1 MKKLWALTPG
11 KRAIILMVLKAE
23 FYYPL
28 VNFKED
34 PMHQGITTAVHDT
47 MSSL

>member
-1 MKKLWALTPG
+1 MRKLWTVTLD
-11 KRAIILMVLKAE
+11 KRAIILMVLKAD

-34 PMHQGITTAVHDT
+34 SMDQVMTTAVEDT
-47 MSSL
+47 MSSV